1 MYNSEF
7 PDSTL
12 NRLLQAKKRQGESY
26 RSLSKKIGV
35 SHTKIRLV
43 MLGLD
48 SVVPMNRAR
57 IVADLSDVLLNE
69 PLSKAEG

>member
-1 MYNSEF
+1 MYNTEI

-12 NRLLQAKKRQGESY
+12 SRLLQAKKREGESY

-35 SHTKIRLV
+35 SHTKIRRV
-43 MLGLD
+43 MLGLA
-48 SVVPMNRAR
+48 SAVPMDRAR

-69 PLSKAEG
+69 PLSKADK